1 MLSIVVPVALDSYMG
16 IFLPADIQKRITRFL
31 AGNSGFPYIQ
41 KEESIGAFFIF
52 GKDFGVRSDAEI
64 NEARDLARRTVEQA
78 AREVRMY
85 QSNPSRLDPAF
96 TRENY
101 TKRML
106 QIAVDTRGMN
116 QEETNRRVAGDPT
129 ILMDCFAQHVAYFSQ
144 DFYFEI
150 FGPLQKEQ
158 VSVSLQKELEGRMV
172 LLGYNAKSAKELPFN
187 PLAPFFDWLSKVG

>member
-1 MLSIVVPVALDSYMG
+1 MLSIFVPVALDSYMG
-16 IFLPADIQKRITRFL
+16 MFLPADIQKRITRFL
-31 AGNSGFPYIQ
+31 AGDSSFPYIQ
-41 KEESIGAFFIF
+41 KEEPIGAFFIF
-52 GKDFGVRSDAEI
+52 GKEFGVRGDAEI
-64 NEARDLARRTVEQA
+64 NEAKDLARRTVEQA

-85 QSNPSRLDPAF
+85 VSNPGRLDPAF

-116 QEETNRRVAGDPT
+116 REETNRRIAGDPT
-129 ILMDCFAQHVAYFSQ
+129 ILLDCFAQHVAHFSQ

-158 VSVSLQKELEGRMV
+158 VPASLQKKLEGRMV
-172 LLGYNAKSAKELPFN
+172 LLGYNSKNAKALPFN